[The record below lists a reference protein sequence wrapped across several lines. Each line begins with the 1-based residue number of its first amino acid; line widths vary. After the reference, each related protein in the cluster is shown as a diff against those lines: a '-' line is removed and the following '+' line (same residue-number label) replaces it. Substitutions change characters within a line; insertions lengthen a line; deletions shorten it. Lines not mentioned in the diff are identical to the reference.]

1 MPMPPRSPGLAQADI
16 DRLYDELAALVDAT
30 PAPERERMLAR
41 LAVALAQRLGDY
53 DQVRDA
59 INSARAT

>member
-1 MPMPPRSPGLAQADI
+1 MPPAGHALTQAQI

-30 PAPERERMLAR
+30 AAPERERMLAR

-59 INSARAT
+59 INSAAAT